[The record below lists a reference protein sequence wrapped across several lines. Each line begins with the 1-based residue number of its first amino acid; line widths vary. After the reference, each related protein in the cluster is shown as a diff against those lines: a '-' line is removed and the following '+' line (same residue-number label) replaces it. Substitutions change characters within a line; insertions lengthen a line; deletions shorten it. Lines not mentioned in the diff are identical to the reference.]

1 MIANMAMQAVTD
13 VSKDRGHGKS
23 GSTSSAHSIPYPSM
37 PASPTL
43 TNPEMILPDY
53 DPGAVSSPDRSQSPL
68 MMWKTANGF
77 DMNQFDLGAP
87 AFPAA
92 PITPTTPIIYGNGT
106 MLSDIGE
113 VTENE
118 STAGGPGARRA
129 SSVYSLQH
137 PEAMSLVYETLR
149 KKHSD
154 QTIVSQDR
162 DRRYSMESTST
173 ITNGD
178 NPKLFA
184 DFDDAVSVDDSVFQ
198 GDDEESNAASFAYDE
213 ASMTG
218 DETPT
223 AEEFSHTFKPT
234 PEDRYSTVLSRRAEQ
249 ILANAKRRLTTMEG
263 NLNRARTSMSSY
275 GSDSTPSPGFSRPAT
290 ALPNKQDLG
299 AAKNPRG
306 HSRISSENNVPTEI
320 RSPPVFSPRASSA
333 MGTAGGY
340 RRPLKGSRS
349 AEYMPSE
356 DPFLEEDEENPV
368 ASPLYGNAAFAK
380 SKASLHDN
388 KVMLEPLSEDEMAED
403 LENVRAS
410 IESSKLESFLSPTFG
425 SFNEKGLRRSAS
437 TAQMRELKDHMT
449 DLKGRLSALRDQ
461 ARADTMKRRSLSS
474 LRTPSPFTHARVEQ
488 WYAATDEVA
497 EEEDAL
503 GEDATSLNGQV
514 TPAQRDSVQSKGL
527 TEDDE
532 SVYTDLEEEPYSPK
546 TKLTPAEI
554 HIQSPS
560 KASASAMLSDDDD
573 DLRTEDGYEDAAGDG
588 FVDVVDLDSES
599 GDSAYHD
606 SVQNQMSHEDR
617 EDAFDY
623 EHFFLHSAMGS
634 MTQRRMQQAGNRDS
648 YSSAD
653 SEDSVETARGPLITK
668 RGRRRGSDAS
678 VSTIASFA
686 TATEGRLTRAENSAP
701 EEYPEEAI
709 PERSRSHTPERAK
722 RLTFGF
728 DSMAGDNNMDQ
739 VHQRASVL
747 RRPSSSAAAYMHRPS
762 VASIGSTGTNR
773 SFPLVNRARPNGVL
787 TPGASPRESPD
798 QDLKQLSESLMSE
811 TASICES
818 VQGGDQEAMGML
830 PKEDQILVQR
840 LVASLGKCVLGITE
854 NGRASSESRLYRRR
868 IDLARRILEGM
879 EPRN

>member
-1 MIANMAMQAVTD
+1 MAMQAVTD

-198 GDDEESNAASFAYDE
+198 GDDEESNAASIDDGRRNPLPLKNSAILLNLHLRTDIRQCLVEELSKFWRMRNGGSRQWKGTSTVPERPCLRMVQTQRLLQVFHGRQPLYPINKTWVRRRTLAD
-213 ASMTG
+213 
-218 DETPT
+218 T
-223 AEEFSHTFKPT
+223 AE
-234 PEDRYSTVLSRRAEQ
+234 Y
-249 ILANAKRRLTTMEG
+249 
-263 NLNRARTSMSSY
+263 RARTMFRLRS
-275 GSDSTPSPGFSRPAT
+275 
-290 ALPNKQDLG
+290 
-299 AAKNPRG
+299 G
-306 HSRISSENNVPTEI
+306 H
-320 RSPPVFSPRASSA
+320 PPVFSPRASSA

-686 TATEGRLTRAENSAP
+686 TATEGRLTRAENLAP
-701 EEYPEEAI
+701 EEYPEEAM